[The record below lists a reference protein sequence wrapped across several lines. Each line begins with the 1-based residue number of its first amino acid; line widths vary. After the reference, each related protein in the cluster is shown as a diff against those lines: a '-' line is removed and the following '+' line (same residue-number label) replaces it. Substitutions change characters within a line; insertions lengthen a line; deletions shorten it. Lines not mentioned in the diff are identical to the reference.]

1 MRLRSLR
8 ARLLAGVAVLVAC
21 GLTAGAVV
29 TYAEQRS
36 FLLDRADQQVQSA
49 IGPLSFQLGLD
60 GRHARGDDGR
70 PRTPGPTLPGPGR
83 GGPVGAA
90 AVLPPGTFGALLG
103 TGGKVIKSR
112 TFSYGERS
120 QPRPALP
127 KHVPVSTP
135 GSLRTFT
142 VHSRGAAGQSYRA
155 VAIRTDS
162 SRTVVVAVPL
172 REVEQTL
179 HRLIMVELLV
189 GAGVILALIALGAIV
204 IRIGLRPLRRIGQTA
219 AEIAAGDLSRRVD
232 TADASTEVGRLGR
245 SLNEMLAQIET
256 AFAARRDSEDRLRR
270 FLADASHELRT
281 PLAAI
286 RGYSELFRIGAADD
300 PDTLARAMSR
310 IESEAVRMGVLVE
323 DLLLLAQL
331 DQMPEAKRVP
341 VDLSQLAE
349 QAVDDLRVTAPGRVV
364 RLEQTGHATVLGDPD
379 QLRQLLAN
387 LTGNAVIHTPPGTP
401 VALSVDGRG
410 DEVVLVVRDYGPG
423 LPAGAGEAL
432 FERFWR
438 SEGGRSRGR
447 GGAGLGLAIAD
458 AIVNAHLGTIS
469 AANAPGGGARFV
481 VTLAAASPAA
491 TADAAGSSRPRAS
504 GSSSPRATAAQETLT
519 TLPSDAEQHSRS
531 TV

>member
-1 MRLRSLR
+1 LRLRSLR
-8 ARLLAGVAVLVAC
+8 ARLLAGVALLVAC

-36 FLLDRADQQVQSA
+36 FLLDRVDQQVQSA
-49 IGPLSFQLGLD
+49 VGPLSFQLGLG
-60 GRHARGDDGR
+60 GRRAPNGAGLIR
-70 PRTPGPTLPGPGR
+70 PRSPGPTLRSPGQR
-83 GGPVGAA
+83 GPVGGA

-103 TGGKVIKSR
+103 SGGRLIRTR

-120 QPRPALP
+120 QPRPVLP
-127 KHVPVSTP
+127 KRFPVSTG

-142 VHSRGAAGQSYRA
+142 VHSPGASGQSYRA
-155 VAIRTDS
+155 AAIRTYDG
-162 SRTVVVAVPL
+162 RTVLVAVPL
-172 REVEQTL
+172 REVDQTL
-179 HRLIMVELLV
+179 HRLVMVELLV

-204 IRIGLRPLRRIGQTA
+204 IRVSLRPLGQIGQTA
-219 AEIAAGDLSRRVD
+219 SEIAAGDLSRRVEPSD
-232 TADASTEVGRLGR
+232 SSTEVGRLGR
-245 SLNEMLAQIET
+245 SLNEMLGQIET

-286 RGYSELFRIGAADD
+286 RGYAELFRIGAAAD
-300 PDTLARAMSR
+300 PKTLARAMSR

-331 DQMPEAKRVP
+331 DQVPEPRRMP

-364 RLEQTGHATVLGDPD
+364 SLEHTDLTTVLGDPD

-387 LTGNAVIHTPPGTP
+387 LTRNAVIHTPDGTT
-401 VALSVDGRG
+401 VALSVGRRA
-410 DEVVLVVRDYGPG
+410 DDVVLTVRDHGPG
-423 LPAGAGEAL
+423 LPTGAGEAL
-432 FERFWR
+432 FDRFWR

-458 AIVNAHLGTIS
+458 AIVHAHHGTIS
-469 AANAPGGGARFV
+469 ADDAPGGGARFV
-481 VTLAAASPAA
+481 ATLPAAPQAMNPEASASP
-491 TADAAGSSRPRAS
+491 P
-504 GSSSPRATAAQETLT
+504 
-519 TLPSDAEQHSRS
+519 
-531 TV
+531 